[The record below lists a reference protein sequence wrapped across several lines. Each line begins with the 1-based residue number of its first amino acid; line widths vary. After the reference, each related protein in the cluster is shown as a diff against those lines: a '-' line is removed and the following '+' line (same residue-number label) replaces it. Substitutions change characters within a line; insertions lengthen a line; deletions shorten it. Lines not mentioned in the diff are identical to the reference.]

1 VSALVWI
8 SGASA
13 GIGAALDATVPF
25 PDARVIDISRSG
37 GTVDH
42 LRRRLAKRSGGGT
55 AEHLRADLADPADW
69 SRVAAHFDHELST
82 YDGDRVVFIHNAG
95 TITPI
100 GPAAGAD
107 PDAYERAVLL
117 NSAAPQVLGAAFLR
131 AAAHLTCE
139 RHLIMLSSGAAK
151 TAYSGWSSYN
161 AGKAAVE
168 HWVRTV
174 GQEQPADGCRVI
186 AVAPGVVDTA
196 MQSEIR
202 ATDEADFP
210 AVARFHTLRQTGA
223 LATPE
228 SAADG
233 IWSLLSRDLA
243 NGSCVDLRDL

>member
-1 VSALVWI
+1 MSALVWI

-13 GIGAALDATVPF
+13 GIGAALAAAVPF
-25 PDARVIDISRSG
+25 PDARVVDISRRG
-37 GTVDH
+37 GTPN
-42 LRRRLAKRSGGGT
+42 
-55 AEHLRADLADPADW
+55 HLRADLSDPADW
-69 SRVAAHFDHELST
+69 TVVEEHFTKELAE
-82 YDGDRVVFIHNAG
+82 YDGDRVIFIHNAG

-107 PDAYERAVLL
+107 PDAYTRAVLL

-131 AAAHLTCE
+131 SSAHLSCE

-151 TAYSGWSSYN
+151 TAYAGWSSYN

-174 GQEQPADGCRVI
+174 GQEQPANCHVI

-196 MQSEIR
+196 MQTEIR

-210 AVARFHTLRQTGA
+210 SVARFHDLKRSGSLT
-223 LATPE
+223 TPE
-228 SAADG
+228 TAATG
-233 IWSLLSRDLA
+233 IWSLLTRSLP
-243 NGSCVDLRDL
+243 NGSCVDLRHL

>member
-1 VSALVWI
+1 MTALVWI

-13 GIGAALDATVPF
+13 GIGAALAAAVPF

-37 GTVDH
+37 GT
-42 LRRRLAKRSGGGT
+42 
-55 AEHLRADLADPADW
+55 AEHLRADLADPAEW
-69 SRVAAHFDHELST
+69 SRVAAHFGGELSA
-82 YDGDRVVFIHNAG
+82 YDGERVVFIHNAG

-107 PDAYERAVLL
+107 PDAYARAVLL

-131 AAAHLTCE
+131 ASAHLTC
-139 RHLIMLSSGAAK
+139 RRDLIMLSSGAAT
-151 TAYSGWSSYN
+151 TAYAGWSSYN

-202 ATDEADFP
+202 GTAEADFP
-210 AVARFHTLRQTGA
+210 AVTRFLDLKRAGA

-228 SAADG
+228 AAATG
-233 IWSLLSRDLA
+233 IWSLLTRDLP
-243 NGSCVDLRDL
+243 NGACVDLRKL